1 MSMILD
7 ALSRAEKERR
17 AENTSVLDTEKYVPS
32 STIKDDRFKKWVL
45 IALIANFVLIVFIV
59 IGVVWK
65 NYYEPNNT
73 EQLKA
78 IQENALPAVVQQS
91 QPVIQHESIEPPTQ
105 DMQDD
110 VFEATK
116 NLSENSNK
124 TSPATSLIEET
135 KVATKKVNKKT
146 IAKSVKKIAVK
157 NPPVKY
163 SSKPLSQPPV
173 KAITNESIIAA
184 TAKINSQSATS
195 SYTKITDLPVSQRS
209 QLGQYEVN
217 VHVYDDNPQSRFVLI
232 NMIKYKE
239 GDLLPG
245 GNTIVSSIVPEGVVI
260 DYGSGK
266 ALLERTQ

>member
-17 AENTSVLDTEKYVPS
+17 AETTSVLDTEKYVPS

-65 NYYEPNNT
+65 TYYKPNNT

-78 IQENALPAVVQQS
+78 VQENVSPAVVPESQS
-91 QPVIQHESIEPPTQ
+91 VSQDESIEPSTQ
-105 DMQDD
+105 NIQDD
-110 VFEATK
+110 VFEGTK
-116 NLSENSNK
+116 NLSENTNK
-124 TSPATSLIEET
+124 TLPATSLIEET
-135 KVATKKVNKKT
+135 KVTTKKVNKKA

-184 TAKINSQSATS
+184 TINSQGSTS
-195 SYTKITDLPVSQRS
+195 SYTKMTDLPVSQRS

-217 VHVYDDNPQSRFVLI
+217 VHVYDDNPQGRFVLI